1 MVINTHSEE
10 AAAKATYL
18 AAQDA
23 HLEALREARKQGET
37 LENLADALE
46 CSKQWIHK
54 WTTFG
59 REHNRVSAK
68 SSQEHKS
75 SQEQQQQ
82 WMKTTPKGRRLM
94 TFKERTDRQWIRTN
108 GLTKSV

>member
-37 LENLADALE
+37 LANLADALE

-68 SSQEHKS
+68 SSQE
-75 SQEQQQQ
+75 QQQQQ
-82 WMKTTPKGRRLM
+82 WMTTTPKGRRLM

>member
-68 SSQEHKS
+68 SSQE
-75 SQEQQQQ
+75 QQQQQQQ